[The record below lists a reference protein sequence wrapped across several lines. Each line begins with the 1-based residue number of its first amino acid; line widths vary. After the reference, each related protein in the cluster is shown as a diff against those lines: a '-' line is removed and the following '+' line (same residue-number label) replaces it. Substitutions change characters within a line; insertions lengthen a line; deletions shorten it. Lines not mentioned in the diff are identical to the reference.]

1 MGFSRWATGT
11 PSTTSSAVMRMANLR
26 CLFTAVQV
34 VEVTSVPDVSSI
46 RRAIGSLCSIN
57 AELAEVVPKLH

>member
-11 PSTTSSAVMRMANLR
+11 PSTTSSAAMRMASLR
-26 CLFTAVQV
+26 CLCTAVPV
-34 VEVTSVPDVSSI
+34 LEATSVLDVFSI
-46 RRAIGSLCSIN
+46 RRAIGSSCLIN